1 VADATRAVIG
11 PDDPAAAVRVIIVV
25 RRIEAPV
32 KVVPV
37 KVLVVRE
44 PAMAKAAAVQN
55 MCAPEAAAMKRRT
68 TAMEASA
75 VETSATMAAM
85 PAADLGRDPAGS
97 VFRRGRTARIDQRKR
112 LGALARCGRQREH
125 RGSRKAQATDK
136 AAPGIS
142 NLHHCVRSPR
152 MLATRS
158 RAMKWP
164 AFGMFICDRSQN
176 QIRDDDLNAP

>member
-1 VADATRAVIG
+1 M
-11 PDDPAAAVRVIIVV
+11 
-25 RRIEAPV
+25 EAPV

-37 KVLVVRE
+37 MVPE
-44 PAMAKAAAVQN
+44 PAMAKAAAVDD
-55 MCAPEAAAMKRRT
+55 MPGAESAAMKRRAAASEASA
-68 TAMEASA
+68 AMEASA
-75 VETSATMAAM
+75 AETSAAMAAV
-85 PAADLGRDPAGS
+85 PTADFGGQPAGS
-97 VFRRGRTARIDQRKR
+97 VFRSGHRARIDQRKR

-125 RGSRKAQATDK
+125 GGSRKAQATGK
-136 AAPGIS
+136 AQPGIR

-164 AFGMFICDRSQN
+164 AFRMFICDRSQN